1 MVGHVS
7 QKTMFQRFLHSQ
19 VAGSL
24 VLVAVTAIALF
35 WANSPWGQYYFD
47 LSHTYLGIG
56 LGEWEFK
63 MSLSHWIKDG
73 LMAVFFF
80 VVGLE
85 IKREIVVGE
94 LSSREKAML
103 PVCAALGGAA
113 VPAIFYT
120 LLNVGTDGIS
130 GWGIP
135 MATDIAFALGV
146 LSLFGSRVPIGLK
159 VFLTA
164 LAIAD
169 DLFAVAVIAVFYTPD
184 FSILPLIVAGICM
197 ALMLAA
203 NRVGIRATWVYT
215 VLALLVW
222 VDVLGSGVH
231 ATIAGVMVAMVIPVR
246 PSIDPG
252 ELMRVAGNLLKQV
265 DGKDNSLDALIHD
278 AERRATVTQFLLTV
292 EDAIPPAQAMEHRL
306 HPVSA
311 FLILPLFALFSAGVA
326 FSPENLEGF
335 PTGISLGVIFGLVLG
350 KPIGVLL
357 ASWLTLKLA
366 NIELNAVTMT
376 QLLGAGCLSGIGFT
390 MSIFI
395 SELAF
400 TDDALINQAKVGI
413 LVASFSAGVLGAI
426 VLSYALPKP

>member
-1 MVGHVS
+1 
-7 QKTMFQRFLHSQ
+7 
-19 VAGSL
+19 
-24 VLVAVTAIALF
+24 
-35 WANSPWGQYYFD
+35 
-47 LSHTYLGIG
+47 
-56 LGEWEFK
+56 
-63 MSLSHWIKDG
+63 
-73 LMAVFFF
+73 
-80 VVGLE
+80 
-85 IKREIVVGE
+85 
-94 LSSREKAML
+94 
-103 PVCAALGGAA
+103 
-113 VPAIFYT
+113 
-120 LLNVGTDGIS
+120 
-130 GWGIP
+130 
-135 MATDIAFALGV
+135 
-146 LSLFGSRVPIGLK
+146 
-159 VFLTA
+159 
-164 LAIAD
+164 
-169 DLFAVAVIAVFYTPD
+169 
-184 FSILPLIVAGICM
+184 
-197 ALMLAA
+197 
-203 NRVGIRATWVYT
+203 
-215 VLALLVW
+215 
-222 VDVLGSGVH
+222 
-231 ATIAGVMVAMVIPVR
+231 
-246 PSIDPG
+246 
-252 ELMRVAGNLLKQV
+252 MRVAGNLLKQV